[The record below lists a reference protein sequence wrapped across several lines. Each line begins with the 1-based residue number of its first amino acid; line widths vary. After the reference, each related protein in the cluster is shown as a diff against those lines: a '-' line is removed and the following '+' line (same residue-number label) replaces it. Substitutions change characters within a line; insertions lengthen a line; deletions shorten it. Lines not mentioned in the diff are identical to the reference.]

1 MLSVLQRGRVLKITL
16 ISSAIYGLI
25 YLIFTC
31 HTYNKLL
38 KGIHDNNRDMDSRIR
53 ADNAV
58 RDQRLTYLEL
68 KEQLFDKRF
77 KIVNIE
83 EYESANTHKR

>member
-1 MLSVLQRGRVLKITL
+1 
-16 ISSAIYGLI
+16 
-25 YLIFTC
+25 
-31 HTYNKLL
+31 
-38 KGIHDNNRDMDSRIR
+38 MDSRIR

-83 EYESANTHKR
+83 EYESANKHKR